1 MSKYNPHTQT
11 RVKEVLK
18 SLGYKSIADMYKGIN
33 EKVLYPELQ
42 MPKGVS
48 ELTCETKINSLANK
62 NRVYDNCYMGAGV
75 YNHYI
80 PQSVIDVY
88 TDKQISLL
96 SVDDILNSKC
106 IMQAV
111 FDVQQS
117 LSSFMKM
124 PACKVSY
131 QDKNFALI
139 CSCLALASEGRNKLL
154 ISSLIKPQ
162 TKGIL
167 KAILPLF
174 GIEIEEV
181 DSLGLANTTADFI
194 EKSLSENVFAV
205 YVEQP
210 NYFGTIEELAEIANL
225 VHIHSVKFIVGVYP
239 TAFGILKAPGECGAD
254 LVVGDLQP
262 LGLNM
267 AFGGDNAGFVCS
279 DEQTLSTI
287 YGCYLSKDEEGE
299 FVFENN
305 EHPLFFNQIPLRAVI
320 TSGSY
325 LNYLGKEGLKQV
337 ALKNA
342 TNAHYLNFAL
352 AKAGIG
358 VKYKNEFFN
367 EFITLSKC
375 TAENILNALSQQG
388 ILGGYKIGTHEILW
402 CATELC
408 TREQMDKCAAICGEV
423 NKW

>member
-11 RVKEVLK
+11 RIKEVLK
-18 SLGYKSIADMYKGIN
+18 ALGYKSVVDMYNGIS
-33 EKVLYPELQ
+33 EKVLYPELE
-42 MPKGVS
+42 MPNGVS
-48 ELTCETKINSLANK
+48 EIVCENKINNLASK

-88 TDKQISLL
+88 NDKRISLL
-96 SVDDILNSKC
+96 TADDFLKSKSL
-106 IMQAV
+106 MQAV
-111 FDVQQS
+111 ADVQKS
-117 LSSFMKM
+117 LASFMKM
-124 PACKVSY
+124 PASKVSY
-131 QDKNFALI
+131 QDKN
-139 CSCLALASEGRNKLL
+139 LALVYSCIALAGGERNKLL
-154 ISSLIKPQ
+154 VSSLIKPQ
-162 TKGIL
+162 TKGVL

-181 DSLGLANTTADFI
+181 DSLGLPNTNADFI
-194 EKSLSENVFAV
+194 EKSISENVFAV

-210 NYFGTIEELAEIANL
+210 NYFGVIEELEEISNICK
-225 VHIHSVKFIVGVYP
+225 VNGVKFIVGAYP
-239 TAFGILKAPGECGAD
+239 TAFGVLKAPGDCGAD
-254 LVVGDLQP
+254 LVVGELQP
-262 LGLNM
+262 FGLNT
-267 AFGGDNAGFVCS
+267 AFGGDNLGFVCAN
-279 DEQTLSTI
+279 EQLLSSI
-287 YGCYLSKDEEGE
+287 YGSYVSTN
-299 FVFENN
+299 ENN
-305 EHPLFFNQIPLRAVI
+305 ELALQSNNHPLYFTQIPVRAVI
-320 TSGSY
+320 TCGAY
-325 LNYLGKEGLKQV
+325 LNYFGKDGLKQV
-337 ALKNA
+337 ALKCA

-423 NKW
+423 NK